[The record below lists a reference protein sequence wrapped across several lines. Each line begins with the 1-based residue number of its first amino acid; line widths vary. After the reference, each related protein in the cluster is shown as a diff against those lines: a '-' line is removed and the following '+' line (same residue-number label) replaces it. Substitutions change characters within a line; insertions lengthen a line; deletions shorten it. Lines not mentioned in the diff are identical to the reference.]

1 MHCDGNMI
9 RDTSHHSGK
18 GDETACRHRGRAA
31 HDWKTA
37 MNPFA
42 DPLRGSIRSTRR
54 VNLNLP

>member
-1 MHCDGNMI
+1 MHGDGNMI

-31 HDWKTA
+31 HDRKTA

-42 DPLRGSIRSTRR
+42 ILGEDRFVRRSA
-54 VNLNLP
+54 